1 MITTTLF
8 RREEIYDKKNE
19 NKKSKIFTDGI
30 REGILWEKIPPTDVA
45 ICTGAKT
52 SKLYKKGGTW
62 VRDCTFLTEESLKDL
77 NNKWMND
84 CEQGLYPCFRFS
96 DVSELVEELGVSELE
111 DYESGIKKGIVYIP
125 TYGKDFEENN
135 KLLKKIES
143 GELREIDENEAYFP
157 TNEYYSFY
165 DRLRNRY
172 GIKVNKYYV
181 DQKGRMFLK
190 IKVNPIYD
198 KYRDRDRGMCELYNG
213 AGYRPYKE
221 EIVVEVEPVYIYIDT
236 EKNLAALEV
245 VPVSGIGG
253 EDAVKE
259 YLSLFTKCIGDLQKI
274 VDREK
279 KKIEKIEKIE
289 REKREKE
296 IAEYKKIVAGL
307 IEKAKKMQQ
316 RIREAAPQGDKR
328 IMKSGDE
335 IEGRD

>member
-8 RREEIYDKKNE
+8 SNKEIYDEKN
-19 NKKSKIFTDGI
+19 KSRIFTDGI
-30 REGILWEKIPPTDVA
+30 SEGILWEKIPPTDVA

-84 CEQGLYPCFRFS
+84 GEQGLYPCFRFS

-111 DYESGIKKGIVYIP
+111 DYESGIKRGIVYIP
-125 TYGKDFEENN
+125 TYGKDLEENEM
-135 KLLKKIES
+135 LLNKIET
-143 GELREIDENEAYFP
+143 GELRVIDEKEAYFP
-157 TNEYYSFY
+157 TNKYNSLD
-165 DRLRNRY
+165 DRRRNKY
-172 GIKVNKYYV
+172 GIKRNKYYV
-181 DQKGRMFLK
+181 NQEGEMFLK

-198 KYRDRDRGMCELYNG
+198 KDRDRERRMCELYNR

-221 EIVVEVEPVYIYIDT
+221 EIVVKVEPVEIYIDT

-253 EDAVKE
+253 KDAIKE
-259 YLSLFTKCIGDLQKI
+259 YLPLFTKCIGDLQKV

-279 KKIEKIEKIE
+279 KK
-289 REKREKE
+289 
-296 IAEYKKIVAGL
+296 
-307 IEKAKKMQQ
+307 
-316 RIREAAPQGDKR
+316 
-328 IMKSGDE
+328 
-335 IEGRD
+335 